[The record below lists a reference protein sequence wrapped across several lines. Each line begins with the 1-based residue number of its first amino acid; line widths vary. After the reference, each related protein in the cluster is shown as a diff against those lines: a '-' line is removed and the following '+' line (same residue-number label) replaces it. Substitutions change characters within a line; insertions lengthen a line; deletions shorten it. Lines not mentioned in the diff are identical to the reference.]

1 VRLTSVFQRGDFFKF
16 FDKLTSEMPSQLAH
30 TRSEIARAAARTE
43 VSDEAKDAS
52 EAREA
57 QLEVVRDVGGRP
69 LFLTP
74 KRFIRICRWIEQ
86 GESASEACRLEL
98 VTYQGL
104 RQHVKRNPKYQRRL
118 KEAEETREEFLREF
132 HIANIRKHAPRNVL
146 ASLWWLERRYPAKFA
161 LRNVHRGEGST
172 DWPIEDKI
180 DESQLMRYAE
190 LMAEFR
196 RENEAKAPARTP
208 ALPSSQSAVA

>member
-1 VRLTSVFQRGDFFKF
+1 MR
-16 FDKLTSEMPSQLAH
+16 SQAP
-30 TRSEIARAAARTE
+30 RTE
-43 VSDEAKDAS
+43 TADEEKDAS
-52 EAREA
+52 EPREA

-98 VTYQGL
+98 VTYQGF

-118 KEAEETREEFLREF
+118 KEAEETREEFLREY

-146 ASLWWLERRYPAKFA
+146 ASLWWLERRFPQHFA
-161 LRNVHRGEGST
+161 LKPVHRSEGSSEQ
-172 DWPIEDKI
+172 PIGDKI
-180 DESQLMRYAE
+180 DEEQLRRYAN
-190 LMAEFR
+190 LIKAFQA
-196 RENEAKAPARTP
+196 ENEAKPPAQTP
-208 ALPSSQSAVA
+208 ALPSSENAAG

>member
-1 VRLTSVFQRGDFFKF
+1 MS
-16 FDKLTSEMPSQLAH
+16 SQ
-30 TRSEIARAAARTE
+30 AAPAE
-43 VSDEAKDAS
+43 VPDEAK
-52 EAREA
+52 EA

-98 VTYQGL
+98 VTYQGF

-118 KEAEETREEFLREF
+118 KQAEETREEFLREF

-146 ASLWWLERRYPAKFA
+146 ASPWWFRTQIP
-161 LRNVHRGEGST
+161 
-172 DWPIEDKI
+172 
-180 DESQLMRYAE
+180 ESICFEAG
-190 LMAEFR
+190 ASFR
-196 RENEAKAPARTP
+196 RIERATNWRSNRRKPVTQV
-208 ALPSSQSAVA
+208 LGID